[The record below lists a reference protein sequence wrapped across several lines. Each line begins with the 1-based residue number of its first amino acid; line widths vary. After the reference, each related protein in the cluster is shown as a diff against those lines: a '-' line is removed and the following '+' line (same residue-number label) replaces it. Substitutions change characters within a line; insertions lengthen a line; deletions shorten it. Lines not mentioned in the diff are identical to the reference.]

1 MEIKKKDKTE
11 RKKIKLCSGA
21 FLQIKF
27 HLPSFPPIRPL
38 QIQDNSE
45 RLNPNGLGD
54 PNPLGGLVPAVN
66 QTTANEKKFS

>member
-1 MEIKKKDKTE
+1 MEIIKKRIKRNE
-11 RKKIKLCSGA
+11 KKKLCSGA